1 VYLADD
7 FLPARFD
14 ASVLGDV
21 PVQLYRHQR
30 LKRALGVLPFGVSLS
45 PGLSPPRRSGD
56 IPIGRGQFAGS
67 FSIVTWNAQA
77 LFASRSSRHAA
88 KAAYVYRRCAQ
99 FDIILL
105 QECHGTLGEMQAWS
119 LPKGFTAYWSPGPRP
134 GVAGIGILIRDS
146 LEDQFDTKRWKRPWP
161 GRAGKLEL
169 RGANGGLD
177 IWNAYFPTGND
188 IADFDLGE
196 VLPDF
201 RSQRRSFADLRTHM
215 RHRISSWAS
224 PVHIALT
231 LLGG

>member
-1 VYLADD
+1 MSLYSAVLTANTGQICICCAKNASGRIFSSSPNASFSGPSSSSNSFPLVFAQRTSLVIPPLVYLADD

-67 FSIVTWNAQA
+67 FSIVTWNGQA

-88 KAAYVYRRCAQ
+88 KAAYVYRLCAQ

-105 QECHGTLGEMQAWS
+105 QECHGTLGRNASLVAAQRVYGVLVAWPS
-119 LPKGFTAYWSPGPRP
+119 A
-134 GVAGIGILIRDS
+134 
-146 LEDQFDTKRWKRPWP
+146 
-161 GRAGKLEL
+161 
-169 RGANGGLD
+169 
-177 IWNAYFPTGND
+177 
-188 IADFDLGE
+188 
-196 VLPDF
+196 
-201 RSQRRSFADLRTHM
+201 RRC
-215 RHRISSWAS
+215 RHWH
-224 PVHIALT
+224 PYP
-231 LLGG
+231 